1 MINSVL
7 KRRVD
12 KVEFHNIEKMNEVIT
27 SEQEI
32 KEEVKNHYRR
42 WTKYNPTNFILWES
56 WKKEYEPKQNI
67 SEE

>member
-1 MINSVL
+1 MKQMINSVL
-7 KRRVD
+7 RRRVD

-42 WTKYNPTNFILWES
+42 WTKCNPTNTVLWES
-56 WKKEYEPKQNI
+56 WKKNMSQ
-67 SEE
+67 SRV